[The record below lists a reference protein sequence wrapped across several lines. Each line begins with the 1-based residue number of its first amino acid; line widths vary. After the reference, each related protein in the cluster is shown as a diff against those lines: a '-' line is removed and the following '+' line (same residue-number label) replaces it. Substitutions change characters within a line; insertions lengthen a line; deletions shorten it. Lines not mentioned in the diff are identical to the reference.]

1 MNFITKNKA
10 IISLVLTLIAL
21 GYGVYRGNMTA
32 DDALER
38 ANDAVRQLEAPAQDA
53 PQSAPSTEP

>member
-1 MNFITKNKA
+1 MSFITKNKA

-21 GYGVYRGNMTA
+21 GYGVYRGNVTA
-32 DDALER
+32 EDALER

-53 PQSAPSTEP
+53 PQPRPSAEP

>member
-21 GYGVYRGNMTA
+21 GYGVYRGNVTA
-32 DDALER
+32 EDALNR
-38 ANDAVRQLEAPAQDA
+38 ANDAVRQLEAPDERQAL
-53 PQSAPSTEP
+53 PPSE